1 MAGIVLDANAVGQV
15 ITYVAPGYLAYFGY
29 RLRYPGP
36 DRPAGEVLIIS
47 VVISL
52 PLVALVTAL
61 LPGAQQPSQVGYVTL
76 LLALALVL
84 GYLVAL
90 ARGHRWGKGFLGFIG
105 YRIQPE
111 SSIYAQTLY
120 HLPDAAPVL
129 IELKDGRRLWGCA
142 RNGPQHKDDGIN
154 ELYLV
159 YPRVPGKD
167 GVPEPISGAGII
179 VPLSE
184 VANIVLSE
192 DPTGAP
198 PDDAKPRA
206 PRDGAPEPSA

>member
-47 VVISL
+47 VVTSL

-61 LPGAQQPSQVGYVTL
+61 LPGAQKPSQVGYVAL

-84 GYLVAL
+84 GYLGAL
-90 ARGHRWGKGFLGFIG
+90 ARGTKPIKRFLGWLG
-105 YRIQPE
+105 YRTQPE

-129 IELKDGRRLWGCA
+129 IELQGRPPALGLHPQWAPAQGRRHQRALPRLSAGA
-142 RNGPQHKDDGIN
+142 RQGRHSRAHLGRGRHRALVGGGQHRALRGPH
-154 ELYLV
+154 
-159 YPRVPGKD
+159 R
-167 GVPEPISGAGII
+167 
-179 VPLSE
+179 
-184 VANIVLSE
+184 
-192 DPTGAP
+192 
-198 PDDAKPRA
+198 RA
-206 PRDGAPEPSA
+206 A